1 MACVSLEL
9 AVAILFFAAA
19 VILFREYQNMK
30 GMNAL
35 REENDEL
42 RNAVYALQKEEKN
55 FREKDFKKLLSDFNK
70 LKERLDEVESENIR
84 LKRKLG
90 KEKR

>member
-9 AVAILFFAAA
+9 SIAVVFFVAA
-19 VILFREYQNMK
+19 VLLFREYQHMK

-35 REENDEL
+35 KSENDEL
-42 RNAVYALQKEEKN
+42 RNAIYALQREEKN
-55 FREKDFKKLLSDFNK
+55 FRERDFKKLLSDFNK
-70 LKERLDEVESENIR
+70 LKERADEIESEYVK

-90 KEKR
+90 KEK